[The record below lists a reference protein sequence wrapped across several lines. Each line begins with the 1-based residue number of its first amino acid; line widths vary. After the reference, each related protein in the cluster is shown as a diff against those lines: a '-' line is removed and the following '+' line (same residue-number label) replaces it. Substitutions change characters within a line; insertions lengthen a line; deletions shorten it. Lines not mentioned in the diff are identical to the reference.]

1 MKSLR
6 NILFLFVFC
15 FQSYNFFSKSLS
27 CSVMFI
33 SNTRQYSPLMY
44 MVKQVDV
51 ITVKVPS
58 ELKKQMKQVKVNW
71 SQYIRECVQ
80 KKIDQ
85 EKMRA
90 ASEKLDEIRK
100 RSKPVSEE
108 ELLSWI
114 REGRERSAG
123 IT

>member
-1 MKSLR
+1 ME
-6 NILFLFVFC
+6 
-15 FQSYNFFSKSLS
+15 QQ
-27 CSVMFI
+27 
-33 SNTRQYSPLMY
+33 T
-44 MVKQVDV
+44 V
-51 ITVKVPS
+51 ITVKIPQ
-58 ELKKQMKQVKVNW
+58 EMKKKMKQIDVNW
-71 SQYIRECVQ
+71 SEYIRECVQ